1 MGGLGGGCVGG
12 AAGAVGRGGGRSV
25 RGAAGGGVGALVG
38 PRGKHNP
45 ERLAVGHG
53 GEDGEVTLG
62 GRRVPVE
69 RPRVRT
75 VDGESEVPFESCEHF
90 GDRDRLE
97 SVVLERMLA
106 GVSTRQHL
114 RAREP
119 VGERVE
125 AEARSRSKSAA

>member
-1 MGGLGGGCVGG
+1 VGVFGGLLEE
-12 AAGAVGRGGGRSV
+12 
-25 RGAAGGGVGALVG
+25 GVGALVG
-38 PRGKHNP
+38 PRGKWNP

-75 VDGESEVPFESCEHF
+75 VGGESEVPFESCEHF

-97 SVVLERMLA
+97 TVVLERMLA

-119 VGERVE
+119 VGEQVE
-125 AEARSRSKSAA
+125 AGQGRSRRRRACSCGAPAISCGG